1 LVDPVSSFRQ
11 MTNPRRRVTVTC
23 MRLFRSVRRLVERHP
38 FASDTALAVALA
50 GFVLSDIWTSGDYL
64 TASKAI
70 YVPAGLLRT
79 LPLPWRRQAPLP
91 VAAVVMGALV
101 FESLA
106 VGSAPTQD
114 APLVGWLLAIYS
126 VAAHCDRAGALAGG
140 AMSLGAGLV
149 WMGIDDFFF
158 PVVVF
163 GGAWLAGRTV
173 RQREVHARVV
183 EERSAALDRE
193 RVANARAA
201 AAEERA
207 QIARELHDILSH
219 SVSVMV
225 VQAGAERMAQGSDRA
240 ATGETLE
247 AIERTGRQ
255 ALSEMRRLLGMLRV
269 GGEPPAHTPQ
279 PTLREL
285 DELVA
290 QVREAGLPVEL
301 EIEGEPAPLPL
312 GVAVSAYR
320 IVQEALTN
328 VLKHAGPAQA
338 RVVVRYTGRGLEL
351 EIADDGRGAA
361 GAGDAGHGLVGMR
374 ERVALYGGDLDA
386 GTRNG
391 GGFVVRARLP
401 LAATRT

>member
-1 LVDPVSSFRQ
+1 MSWFQ
-11 MTNPRRRVTVTC
+11 A
-23 MRLFRSVRRLVERHP
+23 VRRLVERHP
-38 FASDTALAVALA
+38 FASDAALAVLLA
-50 GFVLSDIWTSGDYL
+50 GLVLSDVWTSGDYL

-70 YVPAGLLRT
+70 YVPAGLLMT
-79 LPLPWRRQAPLP
+79 LPLAWRRRAPLP
-91 VAAVVMGALV
+91 VAGVVMGGLV

-114 APLVGWLLAIYS
+114 SPLVGWLLAIYS
-126 VAAHCDRAGALAGG
+126 VAAHSDRTAALAGG
-140 AMSLGAGLV
+140 AVSLVAGLV
-149 WMGIDDFFF
+149 WIGIDDFFL

-163 GGAWLAGRTV
+163 GGAWLAGRMV
-173 RQREVHARVV
+173 RQREVHARVA

-225 VQAGAERMAQGSDRA
+225 VQAGAERMAQGTDRA

-247 AIERTGRQ
+247 AIEKTGRQ
-255 ALSEMRRLLGMLRV
+255 ALIEMRRLLGMLRV

-279 PTLREL
+279 PTLGEL

-290 QVREAGLPVEL
+290 QVREAGLVVEL
-301 EIEGEPAPLPL
+301 HVEGEPAALPPA
-312 GVAVSAYR
+312 VAVSAYR

-328 VLKHAGPAQA
+328 VLKHAGPARA
-338 RVVVRYTGRGLEL
+338 RVVVRYASRGLEL
-351 EIADDGRGAA
+351 EIADDGRGSAA
-361 GAGDAGHGLVGMR
+361 VGEAGHGLVGMR
-374 ERVALYGGDLDA
+374 ERVALYGGDFDA

-401 LAATRT
+401 LAATET

>member
-1 LVDPVSSFRQ
+1 MNRFHA
-11 MTNPRRRVTVTC
+11 
-23 MRLFRSVRRLVERHP
+23 VRRLVERHP
-38 FASDTALAVALA
+38 FASDAALAVVLAAL
-50 GFVLSDIWTSGDYL
+50 VLSDLLTSGDYYS
-64 TASKAI
+64 ASKAT
-70 YVPAGLLRT
+70 YVPAGLLMT
-79 LPLPWRRQAPLP
+79 LPLAWRRRAPLP
-91 VAAVVMGALV
+91 VTAVVMGALV

-114 APLVGWLLAIYS
+114 LPLVGWLLAVYS
-126 VAAHCDRAGALAGG
+126 VAAHCERPAALAGG

-158 PVVVF
+158 PIVVF
-163 GGAWLAGRTV
+163 GGAWLAGRMV

-183 EERSAALDRE
+183 EERSAALERE
-193 RVANARAA
+193 RVANARVA

-207 QIARELHDILSH
+207 RIARELHDVLSH

-225 VQAGAERMAQGSDRA
+225 VQAGAERMALGSDRA

-247 AIERTGRQ
+247 SIERTGRQ
-255 ALSEMRRLLGMLRV
+255 ALIEMRRLLGMLRV

-301 EIEGEPAPLPL
+301 QVEGEPAALPP

-328 VLKHAGPAQA
+328 VLKHAGPAQV
-338 RVVVRYTGRGLEL
+338 RVVVRYAVRELEL
-351 EIADDGRGAA
+351 EIADDGRGSATA
-361 GAGDAGHGLVGMR
+361 GEAGHGLVGMR
-374 ERVALYGGDLDA
+374 ERVALYGGDFDA
-386 GTRNG
+386 GARNG

-401 LAATRT
+401 LATTPT

>member
-1 LVDPVSSFRQ
+1 
-11 MTNPRRRVTVTC
+11 M
-23 MRLFRSVRRLVERHP
+23 RRLVERHP
-38 FASDTALAVALA
+38 FASDAALAVALA
-50 GFVLSDIWTSGDYL
+50 AFVLSDVWTSGDYL

-70 YVPAGLLRT
+70 YVPAGLLMT
-79 LPLPWRRQAPLP
+79 LPLAWRRRAPLP

-126 VAAHCDRAGALAGG
+126 VAAHCDRAAALAGG
-140 AMSLGAGLV
+140 ALSLGAGLV
-149 WMGIDDFFF
+149 WIGIDDFFF

-163 GGAWLAGRTV
+163 GGAWLAGRMV
-173 RQREVHARVV
+173 RQREVHARVA

-240 ATGETLE
+240 ATAETLK
-247 AIERTGRQ
+247 AIENTGRQ
-255 ALSEMRRLLGMLRV
+255 ALIEMRRLLGMLRV

-301 EIEGEPAPLPL
+301 QVEGEPAALPP
-312 GVAVSAYR
+312 GVAISAYR

-338 RVVVRYTGRGLEL
+338 RVVVRYASRELEL
-351 EIADDGRGAA
+351 EIADDGRGSATI
-361 GAGDAGHGLVGMR
+361 GDAGHGLVGMR
-374 ERVALYGGDLDA
+374 ERVALYGGDFDA

-401 LAATRT
+401 LATTQT

>member
-1 LVDPVSSFRQ
+1 
-11 MTNPRRRVTVTC
+11 M
-23 MRLFRSVRRLVERHP
+23 RRLVERHP
-38 FASDTALAVALA
+38 FVSDSALAVALA
-50 GFVLSDIWTSGDYL
+50 GLVLSDLWTSGDYL

-70 YVPAGLLRT
+70 YVPAGLLMT
-79 LPLPWRRQAPLP
+79 LPLAWRRRAPLP

-114 APLVGWLLAIYS
+114 PPLVGWLIAIYS
-126 VAAHCDRAGALAGG
+126 VAAHCDRAAALVGLAL
-140 AMSLGAGLV
+140 SLVAGLV
-149 WMGIDDFFF
+149 WIGIDDFFL
-158 PVVVF
+158 PVVIF
-163 GGAWLAGRTV
+163 GGAWLAGRLV
-173 RQREVHARVV
+173 RQREDHALVV
-183 EERSAALDRE
+183 EERSAALERE

-255 ALSEMRRLLGMLRV
+255 ALIEMRRLLGMLRV

-279 PTLREL
+279 PTLGEL

-301 EIEGEPAPLPL
+301 QVEGEPVALPP

-328 VLKHAGPAQA
+328 VLKHAGPARA
-338 RVVVRYTGRGLEL
+338 RVVVRYSGRELEL
-351 EIADDGRGAA
+351 EIADDGRGSAA
-361 GAGDAGHGLVGMR
+361 VGGAGHGLVGMR
-374 ERVALYGGDLDA
+374 ERVALYGGDFDA
-386 GTRNG
+386 GASNG
-391 GGFVVRARLP
+391 GGFIVRARLP
-401 LAATRT
+401 LATTQT

>member
-1 LVDPVSSFRQ
+1 
-11 MTNPRRRVTVTC
+11 MK
-23 MRLFRSVRRLVERHP
+23 LFRSARRLVERHS
-38 FASDTALAVALA
+38 FAADAALAVALA
-50 GFVLSDIWTSGDYL
+50 GLVLSDVWTSGDYL
-64 TASKAI
+64 TASKWI
-70 YVPAGLLRT
+70 YVPAGLLMT
-79 LPLPWRRQAPLP
+79 LPLAWRRRAPLP

-126 VAAHCDRAGALAGG
+126 VAAHCDRAAALAGG
-140 AMSLGAGLV
+140 AVSLGAGLV

-163 GGAWLAGRTV
+163 GGAWLAGRMV

-193 RVANARAA
+193 RLANARAV

-255 ALSEMRRLLGMLRV
+255 ALAEMRRLLGMLRV
-269 GGEPPAHTPQ
+269 GGEPPAHAPQ
-279 PTLREL
+279 PTLGEL

-301 EIEGEPAPLPL
+301 QVEGEPAALPP
-312 GVAVSAYR
+312 GIAVSAYR

-338 RVVVRYTGRGLEL
+338 RVVVRYAGRELEL
-351 EIADDGRGAA
+351 EIADDGRGSAA
-361 GAGDAGHGLVGMR
+361 IAGAGHGLVGMR
-374 ERVALYGGDLDA
+374 ERVALYGGDFDA
-386 GTRNG
+386 GASNG

-401 LAATRT
+401 LATTQA

>member
-1 LVDPVSSFRQ
+1 
-11 MTNPRRRVTVTC
+11 MRRFQA
-23 MRLFRSVRRLVERHP
+23 LRSLVERHS
-38 FASDTALAVALA
+38 FAADAALAVVLA
-50 GFVLSDIWTSGDYL
+50 GLVLSDVFTSGDYL

-70 YVPAGLLRT
+70 YVPAGLLMT
-79 LPLPWRRQAPLP
+79 LPLAWRRRAPLP

-114 APLVGWLLAIYS
+114 LPLVGWLLAIYS
-126 VAAHCDRAGALAGG
+126 VAAHCDRAAALTGG
-140 AMSLGAGLV
+140 AISLGAGLV
-149 WMGIDDFFF
+149 WMGIDDFLF

-163 GGAWLAGRTV
+163 GGAWLAGRMV
-173 RQREVHARVV
+173 RQREVHARVA

-225 VQAGAERMAQGSDRA
+225 VQAGAERMAQGTDRA
-240 ATGETLE
+240 ATVETLE
-247 AIERTGRQ
+247 AIEKTGRQ
-255 ALSEMRRLLGMLRV
+255 ALIEMRRLLGMLRV

-279 PTLREL
+279 PTLGEL

-290 QVREAGLPVEL
+290 HVREAGLLVEL
-301 EIEGEPAPLPL
+301 HVEGEPAALPPAI
-312 GVAVSAYR
+312 AVSAYR

-328 VLKHAGPAQA
+328 VLKHAGPARA
-338 RVVVRYTGRGLEL
+338 RVVVRYASRGLEL
-351 EIADDGRGAA
+351 EIADDGRGSAA
-361 GAGDAGHGLVGMR
+361 VGEAGHGLVGMR
-374 ERVALYGGDLDA
+374 ERVALYGGDFDA

-401 LAATRT
+401 LAATEL